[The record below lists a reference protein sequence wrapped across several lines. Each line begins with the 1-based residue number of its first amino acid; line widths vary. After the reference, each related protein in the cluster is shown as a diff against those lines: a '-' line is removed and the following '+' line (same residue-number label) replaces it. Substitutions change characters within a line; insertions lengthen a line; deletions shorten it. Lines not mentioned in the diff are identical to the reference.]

1 MLLGADGTMLMDKR
15 EKFSFFCLRRMT
27 TKDIDSKLPK
37 SKVGEGTAKEQLT
50 SLKRVQVSWIERITS

>member
-15 EKFSFFCLRRMT
+15 EFCFFCLRRMT
-27 TKDIDSKLPK
+27 RKNIDSKLPK

-50 SLKRVQVSWIERITS
+50 SLKRVQISWTERITS